1 VSALPFKLY
10 DPEDRSGLTLTQ
22 VYQQLLPHLPLGM
35 SPRSLVEHRTAL
47 RHWRSATGDPPV
59 KRVDRDTVL
68 ALRNHMVGR
77 ELGEATVN
85 KVWRTLRSFF
95 RFAVEELREI
105 EAIPGLSY
113 RSRSKLLEEPTPVHR
128 EVITH
133 AEVEQLW
140 AGCLMASYPRFDREV
155 ITRLWRT
162 FIVLLYTYGMRS
174 GDLIRLP
181 RSAIL
186 FNTGRIRWVAD
197 KTNKLQGLPLTDVVR
212 WHLEQW
218 LAVYPSRVSRRR
230 SKSDHEERLFPGLY
244 RAGHFNT
251 RSGRWSPGFYTTWR
265 TEIAADVRPEVHW
278 QNFRQTMVS
287 EMNDIH
293 DGTGGYLAGH
303 SRSDVTGKSYD
314 QPSKRVRSAIAERPV
329 PRCFLW
335 GLHDEPITSSP
346 AEDACHR
353 TGAALPRV
361 E

>member
-1 VSALPFKLY
+1 MSALPFKLY

-47 RHWRSATGDPPV
+47 RHWSAATGDPPI
-59 KRVDRDTVL
+59 KQVDRQAILT
-68 ALRNHMVGR
+68 LRNHLVGR
-77 ELGEATVN
+77 ELSEATIN

-95 RFAVEELREI
+95 RFASDELHEI
-105 EAIPGLSY
+105 EAIPSLSY
-113 RSRSKLLEEPTPVHR
+113 RSRSKLVQEPPPIHR

-140 AGCLMASYPRFDREV
+140 AGCLRATYPRFDRAV
-155 ITRLWRT
+155 TTRLWRT
-162 FIVLLYTYGMRS
+162 FLVLLYTYGMRS

-186 FNTGRIRWVAD
+186 FGSNRILWVAD
-197 KTNKLQGLPLTDVVR
+197 KTNKLQGLPLTAVVR

-218 LAVYPSRVSRRR
+218 FAVYPPATR
-230 SKSDHEERLFPGLY
+230 SLSSGTSEERLFPGMN
-244 RAGHFNT
+244 RAGH
-251 RSGRWSPGFYTTWR
+251 RAAQSGRWSPGYYTTWR
-265 TEIAADVRPEVHW
+265 QEIAGEVQPEIHW
-278 QNFRQTMVS
+278 QNFRQTMVTQ
-287 EMNDIH
+287 MNDIH
-293 DGTGGYLAGH
+293 EGTGGYLAAH

-314 QPSKRVRSAIAERPV
+314 QPSKRVRSAIAERPI
-329 PRCFLW
+329 PPCFLW
-335 GLHDEPITSSP
+335 GLHDGSITSSP
-346 AEDACHR
+346 SEDAGHR